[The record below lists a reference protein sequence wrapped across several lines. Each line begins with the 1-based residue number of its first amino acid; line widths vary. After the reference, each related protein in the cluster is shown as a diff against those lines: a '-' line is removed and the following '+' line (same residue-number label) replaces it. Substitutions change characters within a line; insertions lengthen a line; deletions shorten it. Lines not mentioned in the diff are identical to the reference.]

1 MDNDQDSQGKGSR
14 SRGGGFTEQNVT
26 PLVPD
31 MWADNLTDE
40 LPKELTEDLV
50 GGPRQKSQ
58 ADSNLIT
65 GETFLKDAR

>member
-1 MDNDQDSQGKGSR
+1 
-14 SRGGGFTEQNVT
+14 
-26 PLVPD
+26 
-31 MWADNLTDE
+31 MWADNLTEE

-50 GGPRQKSQ
+50 GGTRQKSQ